1 MAYSDYTSLQK
12 LTVELGITH
21 KRQPLFSSIIPVN
34 PSQKLI
40 DDINEAQSYF
50 SLTTEK
56 AKSEFLITP
65 ILKEVKRSHLESVSV
80 FSGVNLDT
88 NRSGLSGFC
97 DFILTATADS
107 VEMCAPICCVVE
119 AKNRSIE
126 EGFAQCAAEM
136 FAALLFNEQ
145 NDLKTAQMFGCVT
158 NGYEWHFLKLE
169 HNCVFIDGMRFFLN
183 DLAPILGIFQM
194 IISQS
199 AL

>member
-21 KRQPLFSSIIPVN
+21 KRQNLFHVINPIN
-34 PSQKLI
+34 PSQKLM
-40 DDINEAQSYF
+40 DDISEAQAYY
-50 SLTTEK
+50 SLITEK

-65 ILKEVKRSHLESVSV
+65 ILKEVKRTHVDNISV
-80 FSGVNLDT
+80 FSGVMLETHRN
-88 NRSGLSGFC
+88 GLNGFC
-97 DFILTATADS
+97 DFILTAIADS

-136 FAALLFNEQ
+136 FAALLFNQQSEIKT
-145 NDLKTAQMFGCVT
+145 DLMFGCVT
-158 NGYEWHFLKLE
+158 NGYEWHFLKLIE
-169 HNCVFIDGMRFFLN
+169 GCVLIDTQRFFLN
-183 DLAPILGIFQM
+183 DLAAILGIFQL

-199 AL
+199 